1 MALDQS
7 FTGRI
12 YPPKGVYEVGRAKIV
27 EFADAIG
34 DTSPLSRDTAAA
46 QAAGY
51 PDVIAPPTFLTI
63 INLDAINAIITDPE
77 LGLDYARMVH
87 GDQGFRHI
95 RPVYAG
101 DLLEI
106 TTHVEEIF
114 ARMGNDF
121 LNLRGE
127 VTDAAGEPVCTT
139 RAQLVVRGEDA

>member
-7 FTGRI
+7 FSGRV
-12 YPPKGVYEVGRAKIV
+12 YPPKSVYDVSRAKIA

-34 DTSPLSRDTAAA
+34 DCSPLSRDTAAA

-77 LGLDYARMVH
+77 LGLDYNRMVH
-87 GDQGFRHI
+87 GDQSFSHV
-95 RPVYAG
+95 RPVHAG
-101 DLLEI
+101 DQLQI

-127 VTDAAGEPVCTT
+127 VTDASGEPVCTT
-139 RAQLVVRGEDA
+139 RAQLVVRGDDA